1 MDILKSYIREGE
13 HQTQDFKFRVDD
25 AKKIARTLA
34 AFANTDG
41 GRLLIGV
48 KDNGKVVGVNPEE
61 EFHVIQGAA
70 SLYCK
75 PELALKT
82 QIMQYDHKLVL
93 EVVVD
98 EVENKPVK
106 ALDDDGVWKTY
117 VRREDHTLLASKI
130 LIGVWKKLRN
140 KTSTPQTFDV
150 DEQLILNTIKEAGEI
165 TLSKLYRETKL
176 KKAYIDR
183 LLILFITWDVVEMK
197 ITPGGTYFSVGEGKL

>member
-1 MDILKSYIREGE
+1 VDILKSYIREGE

-82 QIMQYDHKLVL
+82 QIMQYEHKLVL

-150 DEQLILNTIKEAGEI
+150 NEQLILNTIKEAGEI

-176 KKAYIDR
+176 KKSYIDK

-197 ITPGGTYFSVGEGKL
+197 ITPGGTYFSVGKNKL

>member
-1 MDILKSYIREGE
+1 MNILKSYIREGE
-13 HQTQDFKFRVDD
+13 HQRQDFKFRVDD

-75 PELALKT
+75 PELSVKT
-82 QIMQYDHKLVL
+82 QIMQDDHKLVL
-93 EVVVD
+93 EVTVD

-106 ALDDDGVWKTY
+106 ALDENGVWKTY
-117 VRREDHTLLASKI
+117 VRREDHTLLANKI
-130 LIGVWKKLRN
+130 LVGVWKKERN
-140 KTSTPQTFDV
+140 KTSTPQAFDK
-150 DEQLILNTIKEAGEI
+150 DEQLILNTIKEAEEI
-165 TLSKLYRETKL
+165 TLSKLYRVTKL
-176 KKAYIDR
+176 KKSYVDR
-183 LLILFITWDVVEMK
+183 LLILFITWEVVSMN
-197 ITPGGTYFSVGEGKL
+197 IGPSGTYFAIENE

>member
-1 MDILKSYIREGE
+1 MNILKSYIREGE

-48 KDNGKVVGVNPEE
+48 KDNGKVVGINPEE

-70 SLYCK
+70 AMYCK
-75 PELALKT
+75 PELIVKT
-82 QIMQYDHKLVL
+82 KIMQDDHKLVL
-93 EVVVD
+93 EVTVD
-98 EVENKPVK
+98 EVKNKPVK
-106 ALDDDGVWKTY
+106 ALDDDGEWKTY

-130 LIGVWKKLRN
+130 LIGVWKKERN
-140 KTSTPQTFDV
+140 KTSTPQTFDK
-150 DEQLILNTIKEAGEI
+150 DEQLILNTIKHAGEI

-183 LLILFITWDVVEMK
+183 LLILFITWDVVNMS
-197 ITPGGTYFSVGEGKL
+197 ITPVGTYFSVGEML

>member
-48 KDNGKVVGVNPEE
+48 KDNGKIVGINPEE

-70 SLYCK
+70 ALYCK
-75 PELALKT
+75 PELTLKT
-82 QIMQYDHKLVL
+82 QIMQEDHKLVL
-93 EVVVD
+93 EVTVD
-98 EVENKPVK
+98 EVDNKPVK
-106 ALDDDGVWKTY
+106 ALDDDGEWKTY

-130 LIGVWKKLRN
+130 LIGVWKKQRT
-140 KTSTPQTFDV
+140 KISTPQKFDES
-150 DEQLILNTIKEAGEI
+150 EQLVLKTIKDAGHI
-165 TLSKLYRETKL
+165 TLSKLYRETQL
-176 KKAYIDR
+176 KKAYIDKM
-183 LLILFITWDVVEMK
+183 LIQFVTWEVVNLS
-197 ITPGGTYFSVGEGKL
+197 ITPNGTFFSVGEEL

>member
-1 MDILKSYIREGE
+1 VDILKSYIREGE

-25 AKKIARTLA
+25 PKKIARTLA
-34 AFANTDG
+34 AFANTNG

-75 PELALKT
+75 PEVTIKT
-82 QIMQYDHKLVL
+82 QIMQEKHKLVL
-93 EVVVD
+93 EVTVD
-98 EVENKPVK
+98 EVEHKPVK
-106 ALDDDGVWKTY
+106 ALDEDGNWKTY

-130 LIGVWKKLRN
+130 LVGVWKKLRN
-140 KTSTPQTFDV
+140 KTSTPQAFDE

-176 KKAYIDR
+176 KKSFIDK
-183 LLILFITWDVVEMK
+183 LLILFITWEVVDMN
-197 ITPGGTYFSVGEGKL
+197 ITPTGTFFSIGRE

>member
-1 MDILKSYIREGE
+1 MNILKSYIREGE

-48 KDNGKVVGVNPEE
+48 KDNGKVVGINPEE

-70 SLYCK
+70 AMYCK
-75 PELALKT
+75 PELTVKT
-82 QIMQYDHKLVL
+82 QIMQDDHKLVL
-93 EVVVD
+93 EVTVD
-98 EVENKPVK
+98 EVMSKPVK
-106 ALDDDGVWKTY
+106 ALDDDGQWKTY

-130 LIGVWKKLRN
+130 LIGVWKKMRT
-140 KTSTPQTFDV
+140 KTSTPQAFDK

-165 TLSKLYRETKL
+165 TLSKLYRDTKL
-176 KKAYIDR
+176 KKAYVDR
-183 LLILFITWDVVEMK
+183 LLILFITWNVVEMN
-197 ITPGGTYFSVGEGKL
+197 ITPAGTYFSVSEEV

>member
-75 PELALKT
+75 PELTLKT
-82 QIMQYDHKLVL
+82 QIMQSDHKLVL
-93 EVVVD
+93 EVTVD
-98 EVENKPVK
+98 EIEFKPVK
-106 ALDDDGVWKTY
+106 ALDEDGFWKTY

-130 LIGVWKKLRN
+130 LIGVWKKQRA
-140 KTSTPQTFDV
+140 KISVPQTFDKNEELV
-150 DEQLILNTIKEAGEI
+150 LKTITEAGHI
-165 TLSKLYRETKL
+165 TLSKLYRETQL
-176 KKAYIDR
+176 KKAYIDK
-183 LLILFITWDVVEMK
+183 LLVQFVTWEVVNMS
-197 ITPGGTYFSVGEGKL
+197 ISPSGTFFSVGEE

>member
-1 MDILKSYIREGE
+1 MNILKSYIREGE
-13 HQTQDFKFRVDD
+13 HQRQDFKFRVDD

-75 PELALKT
+75 PELSVKT
-82 QIMQYDHKLVL
+82 QIMQDDHKLVL
-93 EVVVD
+93 EVTVD

-106 ALDDDGVWKTY
+106 ALDENGVWKTY
-117 VRREDHTLLASKI
+117 VRREDRTLLANKI
-130 LIGVWKKLRN
+130 LVGVWKKERN
-140 KTSTPQTFDV
+140 KTSTPQAFDK
-150 DEQLILNTIKEAGEI
+150 DEQLILNTIKEAEEI
-165 TLSKLYRETKL
+165 TLSKLYRVTKL
-176 KKAYIDR
+176 KKSYVDR
-183 LLILFITWDVVEMK
+183 LLILFITWEVVSMN
-197 ITPGGTYFSVGEGKL
+197 IGPSGTYFAIENE